1 MDLRGTL
8 VQLRTRVDAHFEG
21 AVERTPE
28 GFACREGCWGCC
40 AVRISVFEIE
50 AVGIREALA
59 RIAEEDPAMRERIR
73 EQGRDAEI
81 GHCALLVDGRCS
93 VYEQRPVI
101 CRSHGLAVATE
112 DGAVDHC
119 ALNYV
124 EVEVPRA
131 SVLMLEAVNRP
142 LSVMAEMWIPG
153 GGRVGLDVLA
163 MED

>member
-8 VQLRTRVDAHFEG
+8 VQLRSRVDAHFDS
-21 AVERTPE
+21 AVARSPSA
-28 GFACREGCWGCC
+28 FACREGCWGCC
-40 AVRISVFEIE
+40 SVRISVFEIE
-50 AVGIREALA
+50 AVGIREMLG
-59 RIAEEDPAMRERIR
+59 RIGEEDPAMRERIR
-73 EQGRDAEI
+73 EQGRDAAI

-119 ALNYV
+119 GLNYV
-124 EVEVPRA
+124 DVEVPRA
-131 SVLMLEAVNRP
+131 SVLVLEAVNRP

-153 GGRVGLDVLA
+153 GGRVGLDTLA
-163 MED
+163 ADD